1 MAAAQQVV
9 RTRTSFSAVFCAF
22 VLGGVIAMGLAAAA
36 AIWITDAP
44 IPFVTKVKTVNEADE
59 QALKGIDP
67 NQPLQQQS
75 AAAESA
81 AASSAA
87 TQAAASPA
95 GTQAS
100 GKASYWVDL
109 GSFPNEKAADSMR
122 DKVAFMGL
130 DAVVQKTVVSGRTTW
145 KAVMGPYESAQDA
158 EQINQN
164 LAASGVNGTISTQ
177 P

>member
-22 VLGGVIAMGLAAAA
+22 VLGGVIAMGVAAAA

-44 IPFVTKVKTVNEADE
+44 IPFVTKVKTVTEADE
-59 QALKGIDP
+59 QALQGIDP

-75 AAAESA
+75 AAAEAA

-87 TQAAASPA
+87 TQAAAASP
-95 GTQAS
+95 QAA
-100 GKASYWVDL
+100 GKASWWVDL

-130 DAVVQKTVVSGRTTW
+130 DAVVQKTIVSGRTSW

-164 LAASGVNGTISTQ
+164 LAASGVNGTVSSQ